1 MSGVVAS
8 GQVEFLS
15 GVPRVKSLMCVFH
28 GMLCSSFYTIIRPS
42 KGVVWFPEP
51 SLYNCI
57 GGGGGT
63 CVGCSRPITGSCPDQ
78 K

>member
-28 GMLCSSFYTIIRPS
+28 GMFCSSFYTISRPS

-57 GGGGGT
+57 GGGGGGGGL
-63 CVGCSRPITGSCPDQ
+63 VWGVHDL
-78 K
+78 